1 MICVSNF
8 DTIISDYSRNDGLHY
23 LQWLAMPNNLIFMG
37 LHFVIGKC
45 KQRPINLIAAW
56 IDEYHLPIFQYTPT
70 PCLSRTCIISYQFPI
85 FKMSEYVWTFLVN
98 IRLNTRENI
107 GRSTSRRWQELS
119 KRVHGQESNT
129 RRGASG
135 SEQTEVG
142 VPMILLGYHPH
153 CWYL

>member
-1 MICVSNF
+1 M
-8 DTIISDYSRNDGLHY
+8 
-23 LQWLAMPNNLIFMG
+23 
-37 LHFVIGKC
+37 C
-45 KQRPINLIAAW
+45 KQFRHNHIRLLQKWRITLSAVVSYAQQLNIHGSSLRHRQAYATSNKSHCRMDWRVPSSYFSVYANSLLVTYV
-56 IDEYHLPIFQYTPT
+56 YHLLPIPHFQ
-70 PCLSRTCIISYQFPI
+70 
-85 FKMSEYVWTFLVN
+85 MSEYVWTFLVN